1 VKKIKSACASV
12 VRKRKD
18 ACDFLLTAKVNAFTL
33 TLRHEYL
40 PDWKMTVSLKE
51 QVLQAAKNLFLEH
64 GYDAVGMRD
73 IAKAVDRQPVQVYR
87 LNLSKS
93 DILAEL
99 IIDLNEQQIK
109 QLSELLARVGGTFLI
124 DKVCAYFR
132 ELYVLD
138 IQYLPIRSVGAAYG
152 WMWNAAYEARI
163 VEQVIQLLQ
172 PVAGWMTEAGLDQ
185 IEARGF
191 GIWSVYYVGFRRAV
205 IHGGNADDCI
215 QGIRPSLEI
224 LLGASEHARGG

>member
-1 VKKIKSACASV
+1 MPACYPLSQPLKTLVLAV
-12 VRKRKD
+12 
-18 ACDFLLTAKVNAFTL
+18 AK
-33 TLRHEYL
+33 E
-40 PDWKMTVSLKE
+40 
-51 QVLQAAKNLFLEH
+51 LFLTH

-73 IAKAVDRQPVQVYR
+73 IALAVGRQPVQIYR

-99 IIDLNEQQIK
+99 IIDLNEQQIR
-109 QLSELLARVGGTFLI
+109 QLPKLLGRVSCTSLN

-138 IQYLPIRSVGAAYG
+138 IQYLPIRSVGAAHG
-152 WMWNAAYEARI
+152 WMWSTAHEKVI
-163 VEQVIQLLQ
+163 VGQVIQLLQ
-172 PVAGWMTEAGLDQ
+172 PVAEWMREAGLEQ
-185 IEARGF
+185 IEPRGI

-215 QGIRPSLEI
+215 QGIRPTLEI
-224 LLGASEHARGG
+224 LLGTEDKSDCWS